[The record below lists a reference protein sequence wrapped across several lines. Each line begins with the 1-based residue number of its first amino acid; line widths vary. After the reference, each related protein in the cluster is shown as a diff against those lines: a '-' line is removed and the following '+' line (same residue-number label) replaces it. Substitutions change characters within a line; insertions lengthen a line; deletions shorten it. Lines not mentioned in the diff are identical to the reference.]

1 MATPVGHYLL
11 GFAVAQVF
19 AQDESQRKRAFWLAN
34 VAWIPDLDVLPGLM
48 VGNLGQF
55 HHGATHSLTA
65 AATFALLGLLVA
77 AQKTQH
83 WSLRL
88 FPLLFL
94 LYASHIF
101 LDYLT
106 LDTGA
111 PYGVPLFWPF
121 WLDSYASPLLL
132 LPNVQHSSAP
142 LISVHNLLLALQE
155 ALLFLPLAGLIY
167 TVKGWWPNWSP
178 AWVKVSGWFCGGW
191 FLLAVAASA
200 WWINGANQS

>member
-11 GFAVAQVF
+11 GLAVAQVF
-19 AQDESQRKRAFWLAN
+19 PEDEAQRNRAFWLAS
-34 VAWIPDLDVLPGLM
+34 VAWLPDLDLLPGLV

-65 AATFALLGLLVA
+65 AAIFALLGTLVV
-77 AQKTQH
+77 AQLTKH

-94 LYASHIF
+94 LYASHVF

-121 WLDSYASPLLL
+121 WLESYESPLLL
-132 LPNVQHSSAP
+132 LPNVQHTAAP

-155 ALLFLPLAGLIY
+155 ALVFLPLVGLIY
-167 TVKGWWPNWSP
+167 SLKGWWPNWVP
-178 AWVKVSGWFCGGW
+178 AWVQVTGWIFGAW
-191 FLLAVAASA
+191 FLLAVVASV
-200 WWINGANQS
+200 WWINGAN

>member
-11 GFAVAQVF
+11 GLAVAQVL
-19 AQDESQRKRAFWLAN
+19 AQDEGQRKRAFWLAS
-34 VAWIPDLDVLPGLM
+34 VAWVPDLDVLPGLM
-48 VGNLGQF
+48 VGDLSRF
-55 HHGATHSLTA
+55 HHGATHGLPA
-65 AATFALLGLLVA
+65 AALFALLGTLVV
-77 AQKTQH
+77 AQTSKH

-94 LYASHIF
+94 LYASHVF

-121 WLDSYASPLLL
+121 WQDSYASPLLL
-132 LPNVQHSSAP
+132 LPNVQHTAAP
-142 LISVHNLLLALQE
+142 LISVHNLLLAIQE
-155 ALLFLPLAGLIY
+155 ALLFLPLVGLIY
-167 TVKGWWPNWSP
+167 SLKGWWPNRAP
-178 AWVKVSGWFCGGW
+178 AWIKITGWFCGGW
-191 FLLAVAASA
+191 FFLAVITSV